1 MLVKAKGQVVK
12 NSEQRL
18 ADIIDFF
25 PDATFV
31 IDKEGLVIS
40 WNRAMEVLTGV
51 KAEEILGKGDHEY
64 ALPFYGIRR
73 PLLIDLVMEP
83 ANEDIKSYYTFQRDG
98 EAIVAEIYIPT
109 FKPGGT
115 YLWGKASPIYDTDG
129 NLAGAIE
136 SIRDVTEHKMAEM
149 ALHENLR
156 FLQHLINAIPSPIFY
171 KDIDGIYRGCNSA
184 FEKYLGKSK
193 DEIVGKSVHDV
204 FPTDLADKYREMDQA
219 LFKEPGV
226 QIYESSISYADGTRH
241 DVVFNKSTYTN
252 AKDEVSGLV
261 GVILDITERKKAEM
275 ALHENVRFL
284 QHLINAI
291 PSPIFYKDID
301 GIYRGCNSAFEKYL
315 GLRNDEIIGKSVY
328 DISPPDLADKYR
340 EMDRALF
347 DNPGVQVYESSVR
360 YANGTRHDVIFNKS
374 TYTNAEGEV
383 SGLVGVILDI
393 TERKRIEDDLRE
405 SEEKYRLLVEGQT
418 DLVVKVDTEGRLL
431 FVSPTYCDIFGKT
444 EEELL
449 GRKFMPL
456 VCEEDKEMTAREM
469 EKLYRPPYTCYVEQR
484 AMTKD
489 GWRWLAWAD
498 KSVLDNQKHVVAII
512 GVGRDITESKR
523 VEQELLRAKEAAE
536 AATQAKSDFMANMSH
551 EIRTPMN
558 AVIGMTSLLLDD
570 EDLNPAQRDFIETIR
585 INGDALMVIISD
597 ILDFSKMG
605 RENALLEE
613 QSFELRCNVEEA
625 LDLVSTGATKKGL
638 NLAYTIENNVPEFII
653 GDPTRLRQILGN
665 LLNNAV
671 KFTKQGEIKLT
682 VSTQE
687 LNGTHEIQF
696 VVQDTGIGIKPQ
708 LMDRLFQPFAQVDE
722 TVTCKYGGIGLGLAI
737 SRKLVEL
744 MGGRIWAESLEGI
757 GSSIHFTIKAEAVP
771 HRGKKLIGFQPVLVG
786 KTVLIVE
793 DNRTNR
799 HILGGYAYSW
809 GMLPLIASSGKD
821 ALDWIQRGDTFDIAI
836 LDMNTPEMDALTLA
850 RMIRKYDK
858 TMPLVVL
865 TSMGQRVN
873 SDLFDAYLFKPIKP
887 SQLQKVLTEII
898 FLKRTRESDRIR
910 KINGKGEINPMKI
923 LLAEDNVS
931 SQKVALQMLKRLGY
945 RADVAANG
953 IEVCQ
958 SLERQTYDLVLMDV
972 RMPEMDG
979 LEATRIIRQRWPHRG
994 PKIIAI
1000 TALALQ
1006 DDRERC
1012 LNAGMDDYISKPM
1025 RVEELARVLERY
1037 HVK

>member
-1 MLVKAKGQVVK
+1 VLAKAKGLVIK
-12 NSEQRL
+12 NFEQRL
-18 ADIIDFF
+18 ADMMDFF

-51 KAEEILGKGDHEY
+51 KAEEFLGKGDHEY

-73 PLLIDLVMEP
+73 SLLIDLVMEP
-83 ANEDIKSYYTFQRDG
+83 ANEDVKKYYTFQRDG
-98 EAIVAEIYIPT
+98 EAIAAEIYIPT
-109 FKPGGT
+109 FKPGGI
-115 YLWGKASPIYDTDG
+115 YLWGKASPIYDTEG

-136 SIRDVTEHKMAEM
+136 SIRDITEQKTAEI

-184 FEKYLGKSK
+184 FEKYLGLGK
-193 DEIVGKSVHDV
+193 DKIIGKSVHDV
-204 FPTDLADKYREMDQA
+204 SPPDLADKYREMDQA
-219 LFKEPGV
+219 LFDNPGV
-226 QIYESSISYADGTRH
+226 QVYESSVRYADGTRH
-241 DVVFNKSTYTN
+241 NVIFNKSTYTN

-261 GVILDITERKKAEM
+261 GVILDITERK
-275 ALHENVRFL
+275 
-284 QHLINAI
+284 
-291 PSPIFYKDID
+291 
-301 GIYRGCNSAFEKYL
+301 
-315 GLRNDEIIGKSVY
+315 
-328 DISPPDLADKYR
+328 
-340 EMDRALF
+340 
-347 DNPGVQVYESSVR
+347 
-360 YANGTRHDVIFNKS
+360 
-374 TYTNAEGEV
+374 
-383 SGLVGVILDI
+383 
-393 TERKRIEDDLRE
+393 RIEDDLRE
-405 SEEKYRLLVEGQT
+405 NEEKYRLLVEGQT
-418 DLVVKVDTEGRLL
+418 DLVVKVDTVGRFL
-431 FVSPTYCDIFGKT
+431 FASPTYCDIFGKT

-456 VCEEDKEMTAREM
+456 VCEEDREMTAREM
-469 EKLYRPPYTCYVEQR
+469 EKLRGPPYTCYVEQR

-498 KSVLDNQKHVVAII
+498 KSVLDNQKNVVAII

-536 AATQAKSDFMANMSH
+536 AATQTKSDFMANMSH

-570 EDLNPAQRDFIETIR
+570 EDLNPEQRDFIETIR
-585 INGDALMVIISD
+585 INGDALMVVIND
-597 ILDFSKMG
+597 ILDFSKME
-605 RENALLEE
+605 RENAMLEE
-613 QSFELRCNVEEA
+613 QPFELRCNVEEA

-638 NLAYTIENNVPEFII
+638 NLAYTIDNNVPEFII

-682 VSTQE
+682 VLTQE

-696 VVQDTGIGIKPQ
+696 IVQDTGIGIHRE

-744 MGGRIWAESLEGI
+744 MGGRIWAESQEGI
-757 GSSIHFTIKAEAVP
+757 GSTIHFTIKAEAVP
-771 HRGKKLIGFQPVLVG
+771 HRQKKLTGFQPILVG

-799 HILGGYAYSW
+799 HILGGCAYSW

-836 LDMNTPEMDALTLA
+836 LDMNTPERDALTLA
-850 RMIRKYDK
+850 RKIRKYDK

-865 TSMGQRVN
+865 TSLGRRVD

-887 SQLQKVLTEII
+887 SKLQKVLTDII
-898 FLKRTRESDRIR
+898 FLKGTKESARMH
-910 KINGKGEINPMKI
+910 KINDKAEINPTKI

-958 SLERQTYDLVLMDV
+958 ALERQTYDLVLMDV

-979 LEATRIIRQRWPHRG
+979 LEATRIIRQRWPNRG
-994 PKIIAI
+994 PNIIAI
-1000 TALALQ
+1000 TAYALEG
-1006 DDRERC
+1006 DKEKC
-1012 LNAGMDDYISKPM
+1012 LEAGMDDYISKPM
-1025 RVEELARVLERY
+1025 KIEELARVLERY
-1037 HVK
+1037 RLK

>member
-1 MLVKAKGQVVK
+1 MLAKAKGLVVK

-83 ANEDIKSYYTFQRDG
+83 ANEDELTYYTFQRDG

-109 FKPGGT
+109 FKPGGI
-115 YLWGKASPIYDTDG
+115 YLWGKASPIYDNEG

-136 SIRDVTEHKMAEM
+136 SIRDVTEHKKTEI

-171 KDIDGIYRGCNSA
+171 KDTDGIYQDCNLA
-184 FEKYLGKSK
+184 YEKYLGKSK
-193 DEIVGKSVHDV
+193 DKIIGRSVHDV

-241 DVVFNKSTYTN
+241 NVIFNKSTYTN
-252 AKDEVSGLV
+252 AKD
-261 GVILDITERKKAEM
+261 
-275 ALHENVRFL
+275 
-284 QHLINAI
+284 
-291 PSPIFYKDID
+291 
-301 GIYRGCNSAFEKYL
+301 
-315 GLRNDEIIGKSVY
+315 
-328 DISPPDLADKYR
+328 
-340 EMDRALF
+340 
-347 DNPGVQVYESSVR
+347 
-360 YANGTRHDVIFNKS
+360 
-374 TYTNAEGEV
+374 EV

-431 FVSPTYCDIFGKT
+431 FASPTYCDIFGKT

-456 VCEEDKEMTAREM
+456 VCEEDREMTAREM
-469 EKLYRPPYTCYVEQR
+469 EKLRRPPYTCYVEQR

-498 KSVLDNQKHVVAII
+498 KSVLDNQKNVVAVI

-570 EDLNPAQRDFIETIR
+570 ENLNPEQRDFIETIR
-585 INGDALMVIISD
+585 INGDALMVIIND

-613 QSFELRCNVEEA
+613 QPFELRCNVEEA
-625 LDLVSTGATKKGL
+625 LDLVSTSATKKGL

-671 KFTKQGEIKLT
+671 KFTKRGEIKLT

-708 LMDRLFQPFAQVDE
+708 LMDRLFQPFSQVDD

-757 GSSIHFTIKAEAVP
+757 GSTIHFTIKAEAVP
-771 HRGKKLIGFQPVLVG
+771 HRQKKLTGFQPVLVG

-850 RMIRKYDK
+850 RKIRKYDK

-865 TSMGQRVN
+865 TSLGQRVESN
-873 SDLFDAYLFKPIKP
+873 LFDAYLFKPIKP
-887 SQLQKVLTEII
+887 TQLQKVLTDII
-898 FLKRTRESDRIR
+898 FLKGTKESARMH
-910 KINGKGEINPMKI
+910 KINDKAEINPTKI
-923 LLAEDNVS
+923 LLADDNVS

-945 RADVAANG
+945 RADMAANG

-958 SLERQTYDLVLMDV
+958 ALERQTYDLVLMDV

-979 LEATRIIRQRWPHRG
+979 LEATRIIRQRWPNRG
-994 PKIIAI
+994 PNIIAI
-1000 TALALQ
+1000 TAHALQ
-1006 DDRERC
+1006 DDKEKC
-1012 LNAGMDDYISKPM
+1012 LEAGMDDYISKPVK
-1025 RVEELARVLERY
+1025 VEELARVLEKYRL
-1037 HVK
+1037 K

>member
-1 MLVKAKGQVVK
+1 VLEKAKELVIK

-51 KAEEILGKGDHEY
+51 KAEDILGKGDHEY
-64 ALPFYGIRR
+64 ALPFFGIRR

-83 ANEDIKSYYTFQRDG
+83 DNEDMKSYYTFQRDG
-98 EAIVAEIYIPT
+98 EAIVAEIYIPA

-115 YLWGKASPIYDTDG
+115 YLWGKASPIYDTEG

-136 SIRDVTEHKMAEM
+136 SIRDITEQKTAEI
-149 ALHENLR
+149 ALHENLL
-156 FLQHLINAIPSPIFY
+156 FLQHLIDAISSPIFY

-184 FEKYLGKSK
+184 YEKYLGKSK

-204 FPTDLADKYREMDQA
+204 FPTDLADKYREMDRA
-219 LFKEPGV
+219 LFKDPGV

-241 DVVFNKSTYTN
+241 NVIFNKSTYAN

-261 GVILDITERKKAEM
+261 GI
-275 ALHENVRFL
+275 
-284 QHLINAI
+284 
-291 PSPIFYKDID
+291 
-301 GIYRGCNSAFEKYL
+301 
-315 GLRNDEIIGKSVY
+315 
-328 DISPPDLADKYR
+328 
-340 EMDRALF
+340 
-347 DNPGVQVYESSVR
+347 
-360 YANGTRHDVIFNKS
+360 
-374 TYTNAEGEV
+374 
-383 SGLVGVILDI
+383 ILDI
-393 TERKRIEDDLRE
+393 TERKRIEDDLRDR
-405 SEEKYRLLVEGQT
+405 EEKYRLLVEGQT
-418 DLVVKVDTEGRLL
+418 DLVVKFDTEYRLL
-431 FVSPTYCDIFGKT
+431 FASPNYCDLFGKT
-444 EEELL
+444 EGELL
-449 GRKFMPL
+449 GRKFMPHI
-456 VCEEDKEMTAREM
+456 CKKDREMTAKEM
-469 EKLYRPPYTCYVEQR
+469 VKLYTPPYTCYVELR

-498 KSVLDNQKHVVAII
+498 KAVLDNQKNVVAII
-512 GVGRDITESKR
+512 GVGRDITERKH

-558 AVIGMTSLLLDD
+558 AIIGMTSLLLED
-570 EDLNPAQRDFIETIR
+570 ENLNPEQRDFIETIR
-585 INGDALMVIISD
+585 INGDALMVIIND

-605 RENALLEE
+605 RENAVLEE
-613 QSFELRCNVEEA
+613 LPFELRGNVEEA
-625 LDLVSTGATKKGL
+625 LDLVSTIAAKKGL

-682 VSTQE
+682 VSARE
-687 LNGTHEIQF
+687 LNGTYEIQF

-722 TVTCKYGGIGLGLAI
+722 TVTCEYGGIGLGLAL

-744 MGGRIWAESLEGI
+744 MGGRIWAESLEGV
-757 GSSIHFTIKAEAVP
+757 GSTIHFTIKAEAVP
-771 HRGKKLIGFQPVLVG
+771 HRQKKLIGFQPVLVG

-821 ALDWIQRGDTFDIAI
+821 AIDWIQRGDTFDIAI

-850 RMIRKYDK
+850 RKIRKYDK
-858 TMPLVVL
+858 TMPLIVL
-865 TSMGQRVN
+865 TTMGQCVD

-887 SQLQKVLTEII
+887 SQLQKVLTDII
-898 FLKRTRESDRIR
+898 FLKGTKESDLIR
-910 KINGKGEINPMKI
+910 KINDKGEINPIKI

-953 IEVCQ
+953 IEACQ
-958 SLERQTYDLVLMDV
+958 ALERQTYDIVLMDV

-979 LEATRIIRQRWPHRG
+979 LEATRIIRQRWPNRG
-994 PKIIAI
+994 PNIIAI
-1000 TALALQ
+1000 TAHALQ
-1006 DDRERC
+1006 DDKEKC
-1012 LNAGMDDYISKPM
+1012 LEAGMDDYISKPVK
-1025 RVEELARVLERY
+1025 VEELARVLERY
-1037 HVK
+1037 RLK

>member
-1 MLVKAKGQVVK
+1 VLAKAKGLVVK

-83 ANEDIKSYYTFQRDG
+83 ANEDELTYYTFQRDG

-109 FKPGGT
+109 FKPGGI
-115 YLWGKASPIYDTDG
+115 YLWGKASPIYDNEG

-136 SIRDVTEHKMAEM
+136 SIRDVTEHKKTEI

-171 KDIDGIYRGCNSA
+171 KDTDGIYQDCNLA
-184 FEKYLGKSK
+184 YEKYLGKSK
-193 DEIVGKSVHDV
+193 DKIIGRSVHDV

-241 DVVFNKSTYTN
+241 NVIFNKSTYTN
-252 AKDEVSGLV
+252 AKD
-261 GVILDITERKKAEM
+261 
-275 ALHENVRFL
+275 
-284 QHLINAI
+284 
-291 PSPIFYKDID
+291 
-301 GIYRGCNSAFEKYL
+301 
-315 GLRNDEIIGKSVY
+315 
-328 DISPPDLADKYR
+328 
-340 EMDRALF
+340 
-347 DNPGVQVYESSVR
+347 
-360 YANGTRHDVIFNKS
+360 
-374 TYTNAEGEV
+374 EV

-431 FVSPTYCDIFGKT
+431 FASPTYCDIFGKT

-456 VCEEDKEMTAREM
+456 VCEEDREMTAREM

-498 KSVLDNQKHVVAII
+498 KSVLDNQKNVVAVI

-570 EDLNPAQRDFIETIR
+570 ENLNPEQRDFIETIR
-585 INGDALMVIISD
+585 INGDALMVIIND

-613 QSFELRCNVEEA
+613 QPFELRCNVEEA
-625 LDLVSTGATKKGL
+625 LDLVSTSATKKGL

-671 KFTKQGEIKLT
+671 KFTKRGEIKLT

-708 LMDRLFQPFAQVDE
+708 LMDRLFQPFSQVDD

-757 GSSIHFTIKAEAVP
+757 GSTIHFTIKAEAVP
-771 HRGKKLIGFQPVLVG
+771 HRQKKLTGFQPVLVG

-850 RMIRKYDK
+850 RKIRKYDK

-865 TSMGQRVN
+865 TSLGQRVESN
-873 SDLFDAYLFKPIKP
+873 LFDAYLFKPIKP
-887 SQLQKVLTEII
+887 TQLQKVLTDII
-898 FLKRTRESDRIR
+898 FLNGTKESARMH
-910 KINGKGEINPMKI
+910 KINDKAEINPTKI
-923 LLAEDNVS
+923 LLADDNVS

-945 RADVAANG
+945 RADMAANG

-958 SLERQTYDLVLMDV
+958 ALERQTYDLVLMDV

-979 LEATRIIRQRWPHRG
+979 LEATRIIRQRWPNRG
-994 PKIIAI
+994 PNIIAI
-1000 TALALQ
+1000 TAHALQ
-1006 DDRERC
+1006 DDKEKC
-1012 LNAGMDDYISKPM
+1012 LEAGMDDYISKPVK
-1025 RVEELARVLERY
+1025 VEELARVLEKYRL
-1037 HVK
+1037 K

>member
-1 MLVKAKGQVVK
+1 MLARETGLVIK

-31 IDKEGLVIS
+31 IDQEGMVIS

-51 KAEEILGKGDHEY
+51 KAKEILGKGNHEY
-64 ALPFYGIRR
+64 AIPFYGIRR

-83 ANEDIKSYYTFQRDG
+83 ANEDMLKYYSFQRDG
-98 EAIVAEIYIPT
+98 ESIVAEIYIPT
-109 FKPGGT
+109 LKPDGI
-115 YLWGKASPIYDTDG
+115 YLWGKASPIYDTEG

-136 SIRDVTEHKMAEM
+136 SIRDITEHKKAEI

-156 FLQHLINAIPSPIFY
+156 FLQHLI
-171 KDIDGIYRGCNSA
+171 D
-184 FEKYLGKSK
+184 
-193 DEIVGKSVHDV
+193 
-204 FPTDLADKYREMDQA
+204 
-219 LFKEPGV
+219 
-226 QIYESSISYADGTRH
+226 
-241 DVVFNKSTYTN
+241 
-252 AKDEVSGLV
+252 
-261 GVILDITERKKAEM
+261 
-275 ALHENVRFL
+275 
-284 QHLINAI
+284 AI

-315 GLRNDEIIGKSVY
+315 GLRKDEIIGKSVY
-328 DISPPDLADKYR
+328 DVSSPDLADKYR
-340 EMDRALF
+340 EMDQALF
-347 DNPGVQVYESSVR
+347 NNPGVQSYESSVR
-360 YANGTRHDVIFNKS
+360 YADGTRHDVIFNKS
-374 TYTNAEGEV
+374 TFTNAENVV

-393 TERKRIEDDLRE
+393 TERKRIEDNLRE

-418 DLVVKVDTEGRLL
+418 DLVVKVDTVGRFL
-431 FVSPTYCDIFGKT
+431 FVSPTYCDMFGKT

-456 VCEEDKEMTAREM
+456 VCEEDREITAHEM
-469 EKLYRPPYTCYVEQR
+469 EKLYTPPYTCYVEQR

-498 KSVLDNQKHVVAII
+498 KSVLDDQKNVIAII
-512 GVGRDITESKR
+512 GVGRDITEGKR
-523 VEQELLRAKEAAE
+523 VEQELIQAKEAAE
-536 AATQAKSDFMANMSH
+536 AAATAKSDFMANMSH

-570 EDLNPAQRDFIETIR
+570 DDLNPEQRDFIETIR
-585 INGDALMVIISD
+585 INGEALMVIIND

-605 RENALLEE
+605 RENAVLEE
-613 QSFELRCNVEEA
+613 QPFELRSNVEEA
-625 LDLVSTGATKKGL
+625 LDLVSTSATKKGL
-638 NLAYTIENNVPEFII
+638 NLAYIIDNNVPEFII

-671 KFTKQGEIKLT
+671 KFTEQGEVKLT

-687 LNGTHEIQF
+687 LNGTHEIHF
-696 VVQDTGIGIKPQ
+696 TVQDTGIGIRPQ
-708 LMDRLFQPFAQVDE
+708 QMDRLFHPFAQVDE

-744 MGGRIWAESLEGI
+744 MGGRIWAESLPEEGLT
-757 GSSIHFTIKAEAVP
+757 IHFTIKAEAAP
-771 HRGKKLIGFQPVLVG
+771 HEQKKMNGFQPKLVG

-809 GMLPLIASSGKD
+809 GMSPLIASSGKD
-821 ALDWIQRGDTFDIAI
+821 ALDWIQRGDSFDVAI
-836 LDMNTPEMDALTLA
+836 LDTNTPEMDALTLA
-850 RMIRKYDK
+850 RKIRKYNR
-858 TMPLVVL
+858 TMPLIVL
-865 TSMGQRVN
+865 TSMGQRVD
-873 SDLFDAYLFKPIKP
+873 SALFDAYLFKPIKP
-887 SQLQKVLTEII
+887 SKLQKVMTDII
-898 FLKRTRESDRIR
+898 SLKGTKESARLHKLDDKA
-910 KINGKGEINPMKI
+910 KINPIKI

-958 SLERQTYDLVLMDV
+958 ALERQTYDLVLMDV

-979 LEATRIIRQRWPHRG
+979 LEATRIIRQRWPDSG
-994 PKIIAI
+994 PSIIAI
-1000 TALALQ
+1000 TAHALEN
-1006 DDRERC
+1006 DRKKC
-1012 LNAGMDDYISKPM
+1012 LDAGMDDYVSKP
-1025 RVEELARVLERY
+1025 VKAEDLARVLGKYRIE
-1037 HVK
+1037 

>member
-1 MLVKAKGQVVK
+1 MFEKAKGLVIK

-40 WNRAMEVLTGV
+40 WNRAIEVLTGV

-83 ANEDIKSYYTFQRDG
+83 ANEDVKTYYTFQRDG

-109 FKPGGT
+109 FKPGGI
-115 YLWGKASPIYDTDG
+115 YLRGKASPIYDIEG

-136 SIRDVTEHKMAEM
+136 SMRDITEQKTAET

-171 KDIDGIYRGCNSA
+171 KDTDGIYQGCNLA
-184 FEKYLGKSK
+184 YEKYLGKSK

-204 FPTDLADKYREMDQA
+204 FPTDLADKYKEMDQA
-219 LFKEPGV
+219 LFKEPGE

-241 DVVFNKSTYTN
+241 N
-252 AKDEVSGLV
+252 
-261 GVILDITERKKAEM
+261 
-275 ALHENVRFL
+275 
-284 QHLINAI
+284 
-291 PSPIFYKDID
+291 
-301 GIYRGCNSAFEKYL
+301 
-315 GLRNDEIIGKSVY
+315 
-328 DISPPDLADKYR
+328 
-340 EMDRALF
+340 
-347 DNPGVQVYESSVR
+347 
-360 YANGTRHDVIFNKS
+360 VIFNKS
-374 TYTNAEGEV
+374 TYTNAKGEV
-383 SGLVGVILDI
+383 SGLVGFILDI

-418 DLVVKVDTEGRLL
+418 DLVVKFDTEYKLL
-431 FVSPTYCDIFGKT
+431 FASPNYYDLFGKT
-444 EEELL
+444 EEEIL
-449 GRKFMPL
+449 GRKFTPH
-456 VCEEDKEMTAREM
+456 VCKKDREKTAKEM
-469 EKLYRPPYTCYVEQR
+469 EKLYTPPYTCYVELR

-498 KSVLDNQKHVVAII
+498 KSVLDNQKNVIAII
-512 GVGRDITESKR
+512 GVGRDITERKR
-523 VEQELLRAKEAAE
+523 VEQELLKAKEAAE
-536 AATQAKSDFMANMSH
+536 AAAQAKSDFMANTSH

-558 AVIGMTSLLLDD
+558 AIIGMTSLLLED
-570 EDLNPAQRDFIETIR
+570 ENLNPEQRDFIETIR
-585 INGDALMVIISD
+585 INGDALMVIIND

-605 RENALLEE
+605 RENAMLEE
-613 QSFELRCNVEEA
+613 QPFELRGNVEEA
-625 LDLVSTGATKKGL
+625 LDLVSTSATKKGL

-671 KFTKQGEIKLT
+671 KFTKQGEIKLR

-722 TVTCKYGGIGLGLAI
+722 ILTCKYGGIGLGLAI
-737 SRKLVEL
+737 SRKLVEK

-757 GSSIHFTIKAEAVP
+757 GSTIHFTIKAEAVP
-771 HRGKKLIGFQPVLVG
+771 HRQKKLIGFQPMLVG

-821 ALDWIQRGDTFDIAI
+821 ALDWIQRGDAFDIAI
-836 LDMNTPEMDALTLA
+836 LDINTPEMDALTLA
-850 RMIRKYDK
+850 RKIRKYEK

-865 TSMGQRVN
+865 TSMGQRVDP
-873 SDLFDAYLFKPIKP
+873 DLFDAYLFKPIKP
-887 SQLQKVLTEII
+887 SQLQKVLTDII
-898 FLKRTRESDRIR
+898 FLKGTKESARIH
-910 KINGKGEINPMKI
+910 KINDKAEINPIKI

-953 IEVCQ
+953 IEACQ
-958 SLERQTYDLVLMDV
+958 ALERQTYDIVLMDV

-979 LEATRIIRQRWPHRG
+979 LEATRIIRQRWPNRG
-994 PKIIAI
+994 PNIIAI
-1000 TALALQ
+1000 TAHALQ
-1006 DDRERC
+1006 DDKEKC
-1012 LNAGMDDYISKPM
+1012 LEAGMDDYISKPVK
-1025 RVEELARVLERY
+1025 VEELARVLERY
-1037 HVK
+1037 RLKYISWNGLRSNIEQL

>member
-1 MLVKAKGQVVK
+1 MLAKAKGLVVK

-83 ANEDIKSYYTFQRDG
+83 ANEDELTYYTFQRDG

-109 FKPGGT
+109 FKPGGI
-115 YLWGKASPIYDTDG
+115 YLWGKASPIYDNEG

-136 SIRDVTEHKMAEM
+136 SIRDVTEHKKTEI

-171 KDIDGIYRGCNSA
+171 KDTDGIYQDCNLA
-184 FEKYLGKSK
+184 YEKYLGKSK
-193 DEIVGKSVHDV
+193 DKIIGRSVHDV

-241 DVVFNKSTYTN
+241 NVIFNKSTYTN
-252 AKDEVSGLV
+252 AKD
-261 GVILDITERKKAEM
+261 
-275 ALHENVRFL
+275 
-284 QHLINAI
+284 
-291 PSPIFYKDID
+291 
-301 GIYRGCNSAFEKYL
+301 
-315 GLRNDEIIGKSVY
+315 
-328 DISPPDLADKYR
+328 
-340 EMDRALF
+340 
-347 DNPGVQVYESSVR
+347 
-360 YANGTRHDVIFNKS
+360 
-374 TYTNAEGEV
+374 EV

-431 FVSPTYCDIFGKT
+431 FASPTYCDIFGKT

-456 VCEEDKEMTAREM
+456 VCEEDREMTAREM

-498 KSVLDNQKHVVAII
+498 KSVLDNQKNVVAVI

-570 EDLNPAQRDFIETIR
+570 ENLNPEQRDFIETIR
-585 INGDALMVIISD
+585 INGDALMVIIND

-613 QSFELRCNVEEA
+613 QPFELRCNVEEA
-625 LDLVSTGATKKGL
+625 LDLVSTSATKKGL

-671 KFTKQGEIKLT
+671 KFTKRGEIKLT

-708 LMDRLFQPFAQVDE
+708 LMDRLFQPFSQVDD

-757 GSSIHFTIKAEAVP
+757 GSTIHFTIKAEAVP
-771 HRGKKLIGFQPVLVG
+771 HRQKKLTGFQPVLVG

-850 RMIRKYDK
+850 RKIRKYDK

-865 TSMGQRVN
+865 TSLGQRVESN
-873 SDLFDAYLFKPIKP
+873 LFDAYLFKPIKP
-887 SQLQKVLTEII
+887 TQLQKVLTDII
-898 FLKRTRESDRIR
+898 FLNGTKESARMH
-910 KINGKGEINPMKI
+910 KINDKAEINPTKI
-923 LLAEDNVS
+923 LLADDNVS

-945 RADVAANG
+945 RADMAANG

-958 SLERQTYDLVLMDV
+958 ALERQTYDLVLMDV

-979 LEATRIIRQRWPHRG
+979 LEATRIIRQRWPNRG
-994 PKIIAI
+994 PNIIAI
-1000 TALALQ
+1000 TAHALQ
-1006 DDRERC
+1006 DDKEKC
-1012 LNAGMDDYISKPM
+1012 LEAGMDDYISKPVK
-1025 RVEELARVLERY
+1025 VEELARVLEKYRL
-1037 HVK
+1037 K